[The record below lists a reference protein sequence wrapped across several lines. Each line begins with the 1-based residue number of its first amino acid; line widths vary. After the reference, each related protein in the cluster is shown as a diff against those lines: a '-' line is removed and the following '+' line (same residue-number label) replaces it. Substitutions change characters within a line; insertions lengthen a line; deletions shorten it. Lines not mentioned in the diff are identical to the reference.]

1 MDQERQKNNNKYKK
15 KMDKNYLI
23 FKINRLG
30 TERLTKPTF
39 GMYFLQ
45 IRNGQLSGFHNVI
58 S

>member
-1 MDQERQKNNNKYKK
+1 
-15 KMDKNYLI
+15 MDKNYLI

-39 GMYFLQ
+39 AMYFLQ
-45 IRNGQLSGFHNVI
+45 IRNGQLSGFHNVT